1 VTIPDATPLWHFWI
15 DRGGTFTDVVA
26 RAPDGTATVVKLLSV
41 DPEHYDDAAVA
52 AIRRLTGIA
61 EGPLPPADIRIGTT
75 IATNALLERAGA
87 PTLLAITRGFGDA
100 LRIGYQH
107 RPDIFARHIVLPP
120 PLYAEVVEIDERV
133 DIDGAV
139 TIPLDLVAAET
150 CLRAAYDKGLRAI
163 AIVLVHGYRYP
174 GHEDALAALAARI
187 GFTQIS
193 VSHRVAPLNRLI
205 ARGDTSVVDAY
216 LSPVLRD
223 YVAGLEAA
231 LGAGQQPLFMQS
243 HGGLADAAHFHGK
256 DALLSGPAGGIVGM
270 ARTAARAG
278 FDHVIGFDMGGTST
292 DISLHAGRFE
302 RHSDATIAGVRV
314 STPMMRIDTVAAG
327 GGSICRFERGRFV
340 VGPESAGAVPGPACY
355 RRGGPLTVT
364 DCNLV
369 LGKIQPD
376 HFPRLFGPGG
386 DQPLDAAAAIAR
398 LDALVDAAATATGTR
413 LDRHTA
419 AEGLIAIAVANMAR
433 AIKAISVARG
443 HDPARY
449 VLACFGGAG
458 GQHACLVADALGMDR
473 VMIHPLAGV
482 LSAYG
487 MGLAE
492 RRVLR
497 EASVALTLDDREAL
511 AATVATLDRE
521 ARAGLV
527 AQGVAAATIR
537 SETLVALRY
546 ARTDATV
553 DVALDSPAA
562 MHAAFEAAFHQ
573 RFGFLGDDALVIEAV
588 RVEAIAGGAIDM
600 APVIPLPTATAPPL
614 ATVDLYLA
622 SAPHR
627 APLHDRAGLPP
638 GSSVTG
644 PALIIDTVSTTVVEP
659 GWTATIDPD
668 GAIVM
673 TRHAP
678 RDTVLRETGAA
689 DPVRLEIFAGMF
701 MGLAE
706 EMGAALQR
714 SAASVNIRERLDFSC
729 ALFDRHGNL
738 IANAPHIPV
747 HLGSMGESIRTVID
761 ARGGGAD
768 GRGMLPGDVYALN
781 APYRGG
787 THLPDITVIMPVFE
801 SAAVGGDATP
811 AFFVAARG
819 HHADVGGISPGSMP
833 PASTDIREE
842 GVLIDNVLVVDA
854 GRFLRDELR
863 DLFASGDWPAR
874 NIDQNIADLAAQIA
888 ACARGAEGLRAMAA
902 DYGLAV
908 VSGYMEHV
916 QRHAEAAVRTLLADL
931 PDGSF
936 AYEMD
941 DGAVVRVK
949 VTVDRAA
956 RTATVDFTGT
966 SPQRP
971 NNFNAPFAVV
981 RAAVLYVLRT
991 LIDADIPLNDGFL
1004 RPVTI
1009 IVPEGTML
1017 RPRFPAAVVAGNVET
1032 SQVVTD
1038 TLFGA
1043 LGAMAASQG
1052 TMNNFTFGDADNQYY
1067 ETIAGGSGAGPD
1079 FDGTAVVQTHMTNS
1093 RLTDPEVLEARFPVL
1108 LECFA
1113 IRHGSGGTGAHVGGD
1128 GGLRRLRF
1136 RRAMHAGILSNRRR
1150 VAPFGLAG
1158 GGDGAVGENRVER
1171 VDGTVEE
1178 LPATASVE
1186 MQPGDVFV
1194 IATPGGGGFE
1204 PAPLPGRE
1212 GLGVGGPARE
1222 PLRLPHTNPPPTP
1235 PFQGGE

>member
-1 VTIPDATPLWHFWI
+1 VTAPDPTPGWHFWI
-15 DRGGTFTDVVA
+15 DRGGTFTDVIA
-26 RAPDGTATVVKLLSV
+26 RAPDGRATIVKLLSD

-61 EGPLPPADIRIGTT
+61 EGALPPADIRLGTT

-100 LRIGYQH
+100 LRVGYQH
-107 RPDIFARHIVLPP
+107 RPDIFARHIVLPA
-120 PLYAEVVEIDERV
+120 PLYAETIEIDERV
-133 DIDGAV
+133 DVDGQVLA
-139 TIPLDLVAAET
+139 PLDLAAAET
-150 CLRAAYDKGLRAI
+150 AFRVAHDSGLRAI
-163 AIVLVHGYRYP
+163 AIVLLHGYRFP
-174 GHEDALAALAARI
+174 AHEQALAELAARI

-216 LSPVLRD
+216 LSPVLRR

-231 LGAGQQPLFMQS
+231 LGAGQHPLFMQS
-243 HGGLADAAHFHGK
+243 NGGLTDALHFHGK

-292 DISLHAGRFE
+292 DISLYAGRFE
-302 RHSDATIAGVRV
+302 RHNDTSIAGVRV
-314 STPMMRIDTVAAG
+314 SAPMMRIDTVAAG

-364 DCNLV
+364 DCNLI
-369 LGKIQPD
+369 LGKIQPG
-376 HFPRLFGPGG
+376 HFPHLFGPGG
-386 DQPLDAAAAIAR
+386 DQPLDRAASETK
-398 LDALVDAAATATGTR
+398 LDALIGEAAATTGAR
-413 LDRHTA
+413 LDRHAA

-458 GQHACLVADALGMDR
+458 GQHACLVADALGMDK

-497 EASVALTLDDREAL
+497 EASVALGLDDDRAL
-511 AATVATLDRE
+511 AEAVAALDAE

-527 AQGVAAATIR
+527 AQGVAADAIR
-537 SETLVALRY
+537 TEVQVALRY
-546 ARTDATV
+546 ARTDAAI
-553 DVALDSPAA
+553 DVALAA
-562 MHAAFEAAFHQ
+562 PEAMRAAFEAAFRQ
-573 RFGFLGDDALVIEAV
+573 RFGFIGDDALVIEAV
-588 RVEAIAGGAIDM
+588 RVEAIAGGGDDA
-600 APVIPLPTATAPPL
+600 APILPLPTSSAPPL
-614 ATVDLYLA
+614 ATVDMFLA
-622 SAPHR
+622 GATHH
-627 APLHDRAGLPP
+627 APLHDRAGLAP
-638 GSSVTG
+638 GAGVAG
-644 PALIIDTVSTTVVEP
+644 PALIIDTVSTTGVEP
-659 GWTATIDPD
+659 GWTAVIDDD

-678 RDTVLRETGAA
+678 RDAVLRDAGSA

-729 ALFDRHGNL
+729 ALFDRDGNL

-747 HLGSMGESIRTVID
+747 HLGSMGESIRTVIA
-761 ARGGGAD
+761 ARGRGAD
-768 GRGMLPGDVYALN
+768 GRGMRPGDVYALN

-787 THLPDITVIMPVFE
+787 THLPDITVIMPVF
-801 SAAVGGDATP
+801 VGGDDTP

-833 PASTDIREE
+833 PDSTDIREE
-842 GVLIDNVLVVDA
+842 GVLLDNVLVVDA
-854 GRFLRDELR
+854 GRFLAAELR
-863 DLFASGDWPAR
+863 ALFGCGRWPAR
-874 NIDQNIADLAAQIA
+874 NVEQNLADLAAQIA
-888 ACARGAEGLRAMAA
+888 ACARGADGLRAMAG
-902 DYGLAV
+902 DYGLAT
-908 VSGYMEHV
+908 VSAYMEHV
-916 QRHAEAAVRTLLADL
+916 QVHAAAAVRDLLADL
-931 PDGSF
+931 PDGAF

-941 DGAVVRVK
+941 DGAVVRVA
-949 VTVDRAA
+949 VRIDRDA
-956 RTATVDFTGT
+956 RTAMVDFAGT
-966 SPQRP
+966 SAQRP
-971 NNFNAPFAVV
+971 NNFNAPLAVV

-1004 RPVTI
+1004 HPVTI
-1009 IVPEGTML
+1009 LVPEGSML
-1017 RPRFPAAVVAGNVET
+1017 NPRFPAAVVAGNVET

-1038 TLFGA
+1038 ALFGA
-1043 LGAMAASQG
+1043 LGAMAGSQG
-1052 TMNNFTFGDADNQYY
+1052 TMNNFTFGDADSQYY

-1108 LECFA
+1108 LEEFS
-1113 IRHGSGGTGAHVGGD
+1113 IRRGSGGVGVHAGGD
-1128 GGLRRLRF
+1128 GAMRRVRF
-1136 RRAMHAGILSNRRR
+1136 RRAMAAGILSNRRR
-1150 VAPFGLAG
+1150 VAPFGLC
-1158 GGDGAVGENRVER
+1158 GGDDGALGENRVER
-1171 VDGTVEE
+1171 VDGTVEA
-1178 LPATASVE
+1178 LAATASVE
-1186 MQPGDVFV
+1186 MQAGDVFV
-1194 IATPGGGGFE
+1194 IATPGGGGF
-1204 PAPLPGRE
+1204 GR
-1212 GLGVGGPARE
+1212 R
-1222 PLRLPHTNPPPTP
+1222 
-1235 PFQGGE
+1235 